1 MRTRILCPAKL
12 NLSLI
17 VERPD
22 ATGYHPIRTVFQA
35 IQLFDELILDSQATA
50 TTIEVEGMALPPEN
64 TLTKTLRLVGEALL
78 VPPLKITLKKQ
89 IPAESGLGGGS
100 SDAAGLLRG
109 LDPCLAAPI
118 PEQLKF
124 EIAVAVGADVPFFL
138 VGGRALGEGYGER
151 LTPLLDPPET
161 WFALARPGVG
171 VSTAQAYAALDAL
184 DYPRATDA
192 PLGVNDFER
201 VAPCE
206 STDLIERLQALG
218 ASRVMLSGSGSAVF
232 GEFES
237 EGQAALAAGVL
248 AREGAVWTAV
258 AASLTRRTN
267 LVETL

>member
-1 MRTRILCPAKL
+1 MRTRVLCPAKL

-35 IQLFDELILDSQATA
+35 IRLFDELVLDDQADE
-50 TTIEVEGMALPPEN
+50 TTIRIEGLELPPEN
-64 TLTKTLRLVGEALL
+64 TLTKTLRLVGEALKI
-78 VPPLKITLKKQ
+78 PPLKITLKKH

-109 LDPCLAAPI
+109 LNPYLVAPI

-124 EIAVAVGADVPFFL
+124 EIAIAVGADVPFFL
-138 VGGRALGEGYGER
+138 VGGRALGEGYGEL
-151 LTPLLDPPET
+151 LTPLPEPPET
-161 WFALARPGVG
+161 WFALARPAVG
-171 VSTAQAYAALDAL
+171 VSTIQAYRALDAL
-184 DYPRATDA
+184 DYPRPTDA

-201 VAPCE
+201 IAPCE
-206 STDLIERLQALG
+206 STDLIERLQSLG
-218 ASRVMLSGSGSAVF
+218 ASRAMLSGSGSAVF
-232 GEFES
+232 GEFEA

-258 AASLTRRTN
+258 ASSLPRRTN